1 MVVVKSLFTTTI
13 FESHDAHKTVAAGAE
28 QMSLFEAWSPA
39 IITAMSAVRGSLV
52 SALGSTPSTWMRTGD
67 HYPVKRS
74 HALCLLLLFV
84 ISVGLS
90 AQVSPAVSDLPS
102 NQQVLD
108 FLTGSIDWYRQR
120 SIERQI
126 AIDPGDLVFLEDNAP
141 IAVQIVQLSFDFAR
155 ADALAASTFSA
166 GNLEGSTIASSL
178 SPDLAQFIQSENRAE
193 VAARQAS
200 QQIEDIKEKLLT
212 SRGAERR
219 RLQAALDATRSRVEV
234 LQAATT
240 MLQHLVEFSRSFGGG
255 ATGDLG
261 LRIDDLARTVPDVTN
276 PTAAGSQAQRADLP
290 SVAKPA
296 DSGILSLSSQVSAL
310 GRKLRILDDEILRTD
325 KLTQSSES
333 LRTPLRAAVNKRFL
347 TGIANDF
354 QASDLS
360 VLQQQKDRLDE
371 LTALFKALSPG
382 IVSLDK
388 QKLLFDAYTQ
398 HLKNWRAAVVI
409 ENEKAWRNLILRL
422 ASLAAVI
429 GALAMIGAVARRE
442 IRHHIQDPHRRAIM
456 LVIQRVVLWFTVVIV
471 AALSLASDLASLATF
486 FGLLT
491 AGIAVALQSVIVS
504 ALGYFMLVGRLGIR
518 AGDRVQISG
527 VTGDVTEIGWL
538 QFQLRQ
544 IDEGTQRPTGRI
556 VTFSNSFVF
565 LSPATGLSKFNP
577 EDVKPAK
584 SADNRALL

>member
-1 MVVVKSLFTTTI
+1 MRL
-13 FESHDAHKTVAAGAE
+13 EAE
-28 QMSLFEAWSPA
+28 WRFCRQQGPCFNSWSN
-39 IITAMSAVRGSLV
+39 SRD
-52 SALGSTPSTWMRTGD
+52 PS
-67 HYPVKRS
+67 
-74 HALCLLLLFV
+74 
-84 ISVGLS
+84 
-90 AQVSPAVSDLPS
+90 
-102 NQQVLD
+102 
-108 FLTGSIDWYRQR
+108 
-120 SIERQI
+120 E
-126 AIDPGDLVFLEDNAP
+126 
-141 IAVQIVQLSFDFAR
+141 
-155 ADALAASTFSA
+155 
-166 GNLEGSTIASSL
+166 
-178 SPDLAQFIQSENRAE
+178 
-193 VAARQAS
+193 
-200 QQIEDIKEKLLT
+200 
-212 SRGAERR
+212 
-219 RLQAALDATRSRVEV
+219 
-234 LQAATT
+234 
-240 MLQHLVEFSRSFGGG
+240 G

-310 GRKLRILDDEILRTD
+310 GRKLLILDDEILRTD

-491 AGIAVALQSVIVS
+491 ACVAVALQSVIVS

-556 VTFSNSFVF
+556 VTFSNCFVF

-577 EDVKPAK
+577 EDVKPA
-584 SADNRALL
+584 RIR

>member
-1 MVVVKSLFTTTI
+1 
-13 FESHDAHKTVAAGAE
+13 
-28 QMSLFEAWSPA
+28 MSF
-39 IITAMSAVRGSLV
+39 
-52 SALGSTPSTWMRTGD
+52 
-67 HYPVKRS
+67 
-74 HALCLLLLFV
+74 
-84 ISVGLS
+84 
-90 AQVSPAVSDLPS
+90 
-102 NQQVLD
+102 
-108 FLTGSIDWYRQR
+108 
-120 SIERQI
+120 
-126 AIDPGDLVFLEDNAP
+126 
-141 IAVQIVQLSFDFAR
+141 
-155 ADALAASTFSA
+155 
-166 GNLEGSTIASSL
+166 
-178 SPDLAQFIQSENRAE
+178 
-193 VAARQAS
+193 
-200 QQIEDIKEKLLT
+200 
-212 SRGAERR
+212 
-219 RLQAALDATRSRVEV
+219 
-234 LQAATT
+234 
-240 MLQHLVEFSRSFGGG
+240 
-255 ATGDLG
+255 
-261 LRIDDLARTVPDVTN
+261 
-276 PTAAGSQAQRADLP
+276 
-290 SVAKPA
+290 
-296 DSGILSLSSQVSAL
+296 
-310 GRKLRILDDEILRTD
+310 
-325 KLTQSSES
+325 
-333 LRTPLRAAVNKRFL
+333 
-347 TGIANDF
+347 
-354 QASDLS
+354 
-360 VLQQQKDRLDE
+360 
-371 LTALFKALSPG
+371 TALFKPLSPG